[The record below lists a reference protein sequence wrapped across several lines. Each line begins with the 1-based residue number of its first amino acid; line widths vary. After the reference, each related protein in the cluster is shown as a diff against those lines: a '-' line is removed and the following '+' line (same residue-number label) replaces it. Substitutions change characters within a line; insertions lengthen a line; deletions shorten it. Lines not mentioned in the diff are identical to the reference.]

1 MQREILDN
9 QQFGEWT
16 VIKYAGDRKQL
27 CRCSCGTIKEV
38 DTSSLKSGRSSNCGN
53 KAKHPS
59 SKSSS
64 TDKLFKDL
72 TNKHFGVL
80 TVNKY
85 VGNSRWKCTCICGK
99 EVVLLSKNIRNHKHE
114 KCTHI
119 NNSTAN
125 VAEQTKQAKRKDT
138 LLNSNVGDLEI
149 IEKVSDDRYMCRCVC
164 GLEKEVRG
172 YSLRRTL
179 KQGKGYEC
187 NHVDILN
194 RRFGKLKV
202 IKRLPNQICRCLCE
216 CGNTKDVWI
225 GNLLNNSTTSCGC
238 LKSRKYSKDE
248 TLQIINKYIEETGE
262 KPFYSDLSELLG
274 LGLTAVYEYID
285 EYNLKPYLNQQFGSK
300 AEKDIW
306 LFVTSM
312 TDAIHHDRKVLNGL
326 ELDIYIPNKS
336 VAIEFN
342 ESYWHSYPNKEKDY
356 HQQKTLACAQKGI
369 RLIHIFEYE
378 WADKEIQE
386 KLKQIIR
393 SSISNNSNILYARN
407 LSIYEPSI
415 EEAKD
420 FENKYHLQGYT
431 SDSIRIGLKYND
443 TLVGIMTFGKPRFNN
458 NYEYELIRLCYI
470 NDTTIVGGAER
481 ILKYF
486 LNKYNPNNIIT
497 YVDISKFTGN
507 SYLKLGFKPTN
518 NPITK
523 PNYVWVDSHNHK
535 LSRYMTMKSKL
546 VEHGLGT
553 IEQTEDEIMINN
565 NYFKVYDSGNIRL
578 SYINKKTEE

>member
-1 MQREILDN
+1 MI
-9 QQFGEWT
+9 
-16 VIKYAGDRKQL
+16 
-27 CRCSCGTIKEV
+27 
-38 DTSSLKSGRSSNCGN
+38 
-53 KAKHPS
+53 
-59 SKSSS
+59 
-64 TDKLFKDL
+64 
-72 TNKHFGVL
+72 
-80 TVNKY
+80 
-85 VGNSRWKCTCICGK
+85 
-99 EVVLLSKNIRNHKHE
+99 
-114 KCTHI
+114 
-119 NNSTAN
+119 
-125 VAEQTKQAKRKDT
+125 
-138 LLNSNVGDLEI
+138 
-149 IEKVSDDRYMCRCVC
+149 
-164 GLEKEVRG
+164 
-172 YSLRRTL
+172 
-179 KQGKGYEC
+179 
-187 NHVDILN
+187 
-194 RRFGKLKV
+194 
-202 IKRLPNQICRCLCE
+202 
-216 CGNTKDVWI
+216 
-225 GNLLNNSTTSCGC
+225 
-238 LKSRKYSKDE
+238 
-248 TLQIINKYIEETGE
+248 
-262 KPFYSDLSELLG
+262 
-274 LGLTAVYEYID
+274 
-285 EYNLKPYLNQQFGSK
+285 
-300 AEKDIW
+300 
-306 LFVTSM
+306 
-312 TDAIHHDRKVLNGL
+312 DAIHHDRKVLNGL

-342 ESYWHSYPNKEKDY
+342 GSYWNSYPNKEKDY

-481 ILKYF
+481 MLKYF

>member
-38 DTSSLKSGRSSNCGN
+38 DTSSLKSGRSNNCGI
-53 KAKHPS
+53 KARHNSYKTLD
-59 SKSSS
+59 KS
-64 TDKLFKDL
+64 FKDL

-80 TVNKY
+80 TVNEY
-85 VGNSRWKCTCICGK
+85 VGNSRWKCTCVCGK

-119 NNSTAN
+119 TNSE
-125 VAEQTKQAKRKDT
+125 VDKEKQFKRKDI
-138 LLNSNVGDLEI
+138 LLNSTVGDLEV
-149 IEKVSDDRYMCRCVC
+149 IEKVEDDRYMCKCGC
-164 GLEKEVRG
+164 GLMKEVRG
-172 YSLRRTL
+172 YSLRKAL

-194 RRFGKLKV
+194 KRFGKLKV
-202 IKRLPNQICRCLCE
+202 VKRLPNQMCRCLCE

-225 GNLLNNSTTSCGC
+225 GNLLNSSTISCGC

-274 LGLTAVYEYID
+274 LGSTAIYEYIN

-312 TDAIHHDRKVLNGL
+312 ADAIHNDRKVLNGL
-326 ELDIYIPNKS
+326 ELDIYIPDKKL
-336 VAIEFN
+336 AIEFN
-342 ESYWHSYPNKEKDY
+342 GSYWHSYPNKEKEY
-356 HQQKTLACAQKGI
+356 HQQKTIACIQKGI

-378 WADKEIQE
+378 WANKETQE
-386 KLKQIIR
+386 KLKQLIK
-393 SSISNNSNILYARN
+393 SSISNNSNVLYARK

-420 FENKYHLQGYT
+420 FENKYHIQGYT
-431 SDSIRIGLKYND
+431 SDSIRIGLKHND
-443 TLVGIMTFGKPRFNN
+443 ILVGIMTFGKPRFNN

-470 NDTTIVGGAER
+470 NDTTIVGGAEKMF
-481 ILKYF
+481 KYF

-507 SYLKLGFKPTN
+507 SYLQLGFKPTSS
-518 NPITK
+518 PITK
-523 PNYVWVDSHNHK
+523 PNYVWVDSHNNK
-535 LSRYMTMKSKL
+535 LSRYATMKYKL
-546 VEHGLGT
+546 VENGLGT

-578 SYINKKTEE
+578 LYINKNMEEC